1 MINVSYSILIFLFN
15 APIRYDKLFLFLI
28 ISYYSFI
35 ISIISFCWVKIIS
48 PAEGWMNPY
57 FFLSPPIFSHSHSFS
72 TTHLPVYNSSLCSL
86 HSSLTSPHFF
96 FPYTLNL
103 CNQIK
108 HEPLI
113 SPLKLF
119 FLHQGSWT
127 LNFVKKLPPQCILE
141 RGKKSEARKMRVS
154 RWKRWSSTRVLVM
167 SNLIPT
173 VNMNQMVTY
182 YDIVIKRV
190 SNNEYDNILIFYLLS
205 YDHQTHDRISVYL
218 VPIISYSGCYMI
230 CIHAFLLY

>member
-1 MINVSYSILIFLFN
+1 MNESLFFSFATYILTL
-15 APIRYDKLFLFLI
+15 P
-28 ISYYSFI
+28 
-35 ISIISFCWVKIIS
+35 
-48 PAEGWMNPY
+48 
-57 FFLSPPIFSHSHSFS
+57 FFLYDSSTCLQLISMLSALISHVSPLFI
-72 TTHLPVYNSSLCSL
+72 
-86 HSSLTSPHFF
+86 
-96 FPYTLNL
+96 PYTLNL

-173 VNMNQMVTY
+173 VNMNQMVAY

-190 SNNEYDNILIFYLLS
+190 SNNKYDNILIFYLLS
-205 YDHQTHDRISVYL
+205 HHHQHTW
-218 VPIISYSGCYMI
+218 
-230 CIHAFLLY
+230 